1 MHRPAV
7 ILVLLCAMLWQ
18 SAALAFVGLT
28 ANAPVDV
35 EHAAMHWQ
43 GVNHH
48 HHDGGD
54 SHPDD
59 SLESVRHAV
68 SDHASVSPALAAPP
82 PPPLVLPSAPAVVC
96 GLHDTLVPNP
106 TLDGLFRPPR
116 S

>member
-1 MHRPAV
+1 
-7 ILVLLCAMLWQ
+7 MLWQ

-28 ANAPVDV
+28 ADAPVDV
-35 EHAAMHWQ
+35 EHAALHWQ
-43 GVNHH
+43 GVDHH
-48 HHDGGD
+48 HHDDGD

-59 SLESVRHAV
+59 SPESVRHAV
-68 SDHASVSPALAAPP
+68 SDHASVSPGLVAPP
-82 PPPLVLPSAPAVVC
+82 PPPPQFLPTGLAVVC